1 MNRQTL
7 ISMIITIILFV
18 ASIAL
23 IAFGVNMILNPVT
36 YHYSHGFFSYY
47 VSYSS
52 SHASNVGGILFTLG
66 RSLLICSFVMLGF
79 TIYFSSSKKDE
90 KRECVDRKE
99 ERKRVHENVIDA
111 SYCEGDDERKE

>member
-1 MNRQTL
+1 MNRHTL

-52 SHASNVGGILFTLG
+52 SNASNVGSILFTLG

-99 ERKRVHENVIDA
+99 ERVHENVID
-111 SYCEGDDERKE
+111 SSPNEGDDERKV